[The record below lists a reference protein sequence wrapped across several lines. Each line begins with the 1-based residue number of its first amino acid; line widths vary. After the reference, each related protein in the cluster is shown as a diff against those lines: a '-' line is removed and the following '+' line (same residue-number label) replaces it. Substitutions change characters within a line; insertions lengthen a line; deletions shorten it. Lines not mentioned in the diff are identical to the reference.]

1 MIKLTAMSKSVNNV
15 LLRHVSK
22 NVFTVDPLFLFEV
35 TSTKGPATSYLS
47 LALRKILPFDVL
59 RSAVVPA
66 KR

>member
-1 MIKLTAMSKSVNNV
+1 MIKLTVMSKSVSNV

-22 NVFTVDPLFLFEV
+22 NAFTVDPLFLFEV
-35 TSTKGPATSYLS
+35 SSTEGPATSCLS

-59 RSAVVPA
+59 RSAVAPA